1 MNRLF
6 EFDRKLR
13 SRGFRIIA
21 GVDEAGRG
29 CLAGPVVAA
38 SVILP
43 DDVQIEDV
51 RDSKKLSP
59 HKRERVFRELRSKA
73 LSIGIGIVGPSEIDR
88 SNIYKA
94 TVEAM
99 LLSLMRLRINPD
111 LVVIDAMRLP
121 VQVSQLSL
129 LKADDQSASVAAAS
143 IVAKV
148 VRDRI
153 MKALH
158 RRYPWYGFN
167 RHKGYATREHIRML
181 RQIGPSPVHRH
192 TFSPLREL
200 PLFGD

>member
-1 MNRLF
+1 VNSLF

-13 SRGFRIIA
+13 SRGFKVIA
-21 GVDEAGRG
+21 GIDEAGRG

-38 SVILP
+38 SVVLP
-43 DDVQIEDV
+43 DEIQIEGV

-59 HKRERVFRELRSKA
+59 QKREKVFRELRSKA
-73 LSIGIGIVGPSEIDR
+73 ISIGIGIIGPSEIDR
-88 SNIYKA
+88 SNIYRA

-99 LLSLMRLRINPD
+99 LLSLMRLKVNPD

-121 VQVSQLSL
+121 VQVNQLSL

-158 RRYPWYGFN
+158 RRYPLYGFN
-167 RHKGYATREHIRML
+167 RHKGYATKDHIRML

-192 TFSPLREL
+192 TFSPIREL